1 MDRFQIGVHFLT
13 LAAAFAL
20 AVPIGWDR
28 EKRTRSAGLRTFPL
42 VALASCGFVQA
53 SESLLA
59 HSPDGMAKVIE
70 GLITGIGFIG
80 GGAILKQG
88 TTVQGTATAAS
99 LWATGAI
106 GVSVGLGSYDVAV
119 TVAVFTFLTLRLL
132 TLVKD
137 EDDLKPGEGGD
148 KSDLPPGLSTT
159 DSPHGLGVLSPTL
172 QCTRRGSVFRTIV
185 PDAPPNRHVGG
196 ELRAKCRRSIRCSL
210 PRLPATYLVSV
221 GRRPLLIAG
230 FSDHRKPN

>member
-1 MDRFQIGVHFLT
+1 MRQIRLHGNRGPHCGVAGRFDQWLRFSFRGLSLDRFNIGVHVVA

-28 EKRTRSAGLRTFPL
+28 EKRARSAGLRTFPL
-42 VALASCGFVQA
+42 VAMASCGFVQA
-53 SESLLA
+53 SESLLV

-88 TTVQGTATAAS
+88 NSVQGTATAAS

-106 GVSVGLGSYDVAV
+106 GVSVGLGAFDVAV

-132 TLVKD
+132 TLVKE
-137 EDDLKPGEGGD
+137 EDD
-148 KSDLPPGLSTT
+148 
-159 DSPHGLGVLSPTL
+159 H
-172 QCTRRGSVFRTIV
+172 
-185 PDAPPNRHVGG
+185 
-196 ELRAKCRRSIRCSL
+196 
-210 PRLPATYLVSV
+210 
-221 GRRPLLIAG
+221 
-230 FSDHRKPN
+230 

>member
-1 MDRFQIGVHFLT
+1 LDKFQIGVHFVT

-28 EKRTRSAGLRTFPL
+28 EKRARSAGLRTFPL

-53 SESLLA
+53 SEGLLV

-80 GGAILKQG
+80 GGAILTQG

-106 GVSVGLGSYDVAV
+106 GVSSGSAV
-119 TVAVFTFLTLRLL
+119 TMSR
-132 TLVKD
+132 
-137 EDDLKPGEGGD
+137 
-148 KSDLPPGLSTT
+148 
-159 DSPHGLGVLSPTL
+159 
-172 QCTRRGSVFRTIV
+172 
-185 PDAPPNRHVGG
+185 
-196 ELRAKCRRSIRCSL
+196 
-210 PRLPATYLVSV
+210 
-221 GRRPLLIAG
+221 
-230 FSDHRKPN
+230 